1 MNNMKNLTLL
11 SFLIFLSYASFAT
24 PDKKTLRLRVSAPGG
39 YLDETNIYFDL
50 GVSPVYVSNEDGPK
64 VYNSIPNAPS
74 VYSLSSDNIFC
85 STNGFSTL
93 SNSEIIALGVK
104 ADTTGIHTF
113 SAPIITDFDSTTII
127 LLEDRSN
134 NSFTN
139 LRTDIYQFLLN
150 DQEVAANRFYLHV
163 SRPID
168 FVPVTAGCN
177 NNDGA
182 IQLNQDNAVVWT
194 SSSLY
199 DSSGAVVNIFSNV
212 SGSYSFTGLAAGEYD
227 LVLNYGTYVTTKKL
241 YVSGNYIVASIQPL
255 AYTIAANQEIVFRS
269 TANNTT
275 YYEWNMGDST
285 IIGGVANPAY
295 TYYQPGIFKV
305 VLKCT
310 NQAGCEYTDSVTV
323 TVSQATGLTSLSDI
337 TRKIWSD
344 NNNVIIT
351 VNEELVQG
359 AELKIYNLLGQPV
372 FASSLTEATTIV
384 SMPEQPDGYYI
395 VALNNNKLQTT
406 KKVFVANK

>member
-1 MNNMKNLTLL
+1 
-11 SFLIFLSYASFAT
+11 
-24 PDKKTLRLRVSAPGG
+24 
-39 YLDETNIYFDL
+39 
-50 GVSPVYVSNEDGPK
+50 
-64 VYNSIPNAPS
+64 
-74 VYSLSSDNIFC
+74 
-85 STNGFSTL
+85 
-93 SNSEIIALGVK
+93 
-104 ADTTGIHTF
+104 
-113 SAPIITDFDSTTII
+113 
-127 LLEDRSN
+127 
-134 NSFTN
+134 
-139 LRTDIYQFLLN
+139 
-150 DQEVAANRFYLHV
+150 
-163 SRPID
+163 
-168 FVPVTAGCN
+168 
-177 NNDGA
+177 
-182 IQLNQDNAVVWT
+182 LNQDNAVVWT